1 MDKLIIEG
9 GTPLKGT
16 IDISG
21 SKNAALPIL
30 FAGILLDAP
39 LVYTN
44 VPDLRD
50 IHTTIK
56 LLNVLGCTCG
66 YSGHR
71 VELAPGSLLP
81 EAPYD
86 LVRTMRASVLCL
98 GPLLARIGQARV
110 ALPGGCAIG
119 ARPVDQHLKGL
130 ELMGATFELEEG
142 YIMGHCDRLRG
153 AHITFD
159 MPTVGG
165 TENLLMAAVLA
176 DGETTLE
183 NAAREPEVV
192 DLANF
197 LISCGARI
205 EGHGSST
212 IRIRGV
218 SSLRGTEYAIMA
230 DRIEAGTF
238 LVAAGITGGELLL
251 KNCPF
256 TELESVIAKLESMG
270 LAIEQRPEGVL
281 ARYQGVLRGADV
293 KTRPYPGFP
302 TDMQAQIM
310 ALMCLA
316 EGSSMVEE
324 SIFENR
330 FMHVLELVRMGADIR
345 ISGHTAMVRGV
356 SPRTCAPAPRWC
368 WPVWPPAARPT
379 CSASTIW
386 TAATNASRTNST
398 PWAPAS
404 GVKRNSAPAQGGS
417 MRYFVPLLLLCCLTL
432 SSGCGMLYGV
442 YDDQRLGGTISD
454 DKEISLGIK
463 SDLMDA
469 NLSQGW
475 GIKVYCYYGHVFLV
489 GEAPEKMRS
498 QAIRIARRHK
508 GVRSVTSHWFTP
520 AKSDTGD
527 FVLATKLRT
536 ELIGTSG
543 LSSTR
548 IDTEVNAGRV
558 VLLGVVKDEAERKL
572 AIRAARQ
579 VEGVKQVI
587 SYLMLPQKQA
597 DMPVP
602 RGQVVPGAGQG
613 TQPAATPAAAPST
626 APAAQPAAQ
635 NVPTMPPANS
645 SHKLTPPTAPPP
657 PPVGDEAAGAV

>member
-39 LVYTN
+39 MVYTN

-66 YSGHR
+66 YDDHR
-71 VELAPGSLLP
+71 VELTPGSLLP

-142 YIMGHCDRLRG
+142 YIMGHCDKLRG

-197 LISCGARI
+197 LISCGAQI

-212 IRIRGV
+212 IRIKGV

-330 FMHVLELVRMGADIR
+330 FMHVLELVRMGADIK

-356 SPRTCAPAPRWC
+356 SRLTGAPVMASDLR
-368 WPVWPPAARPT
+368 A
-379 CSASTIW
+379 SAS
-386 TAATNASRTNST
+386 
-398 PWAPAS
+398 
-404 GVKRNSAPAQGGS
+404 
-417 MRYFVPLLLLCCLTL
+417 L
-432 SSGCGMLYGV
+432 
-442 YDDQRLGGTISD
+442 
-454 DKEISLGIK
+454 
-463 SDLMDA
+463 
-469 NLSQGW
+469 
-475 GIKVYCYYGHVFLV
+475 
-489 GEAPEKMRS
+489 
-498 QAIRIARRHK
+498 
-508 GVRSVTSHWFTP
+508 
-520 AKSDTGD
+520 
-527 FVLATKLRT
+527 VLAGLAAHGTTHVQRIYHLDRGYERIENKL
-536 ELIGTSG
+536 
-543 LSSTR
+543 
-548 IDTEVNAGRV
+548 NAVG
-558 VLLGVVKDEAERKL
+558 AC
-572 AIRAARQ
+572 IRR
-579 VEGVKQVI
+579 EK
-587 SYLMLPQKQA
+587 
-597 DMPVP
+597 
-602 RGQVVPGAGQG
+602 
-613 TQPAATPAAAPST
+613 
-626 APAAQPAAQ
+626 
-635 NVPTMPPANS
+635 
-645 SHKLTPPTAPPP
+645 
-657 PPVGDEAAGAV
+657 E